1 MTPRRRF
8 DAAEPARWNFDDWE
22 RNSEDHQDDE
32 PGLIVDFPV
41 LASWACAILAV
52 VVVLAIGAL
61 R

>member
-1 MTPRRRF
+1 MTPSRRF
-8 DAAEPARWNFDDWE
+8 DNPDA
-22 RNSEDHQDDE
+22 DDE